1 MAEKLS
7 VTLEGTVDRII
18 PPLFPN
24 EPEKVQ
30 ISVETHN
37 SMYREVRVENK
48 LTDENG
54 GKVSLKLGSPVA
66 ITITA
71 EDTSTTAESSVPISE
86 ESPRTP

>member
-30 ISVETHN
+30 IRVETQN
-37 SMYREVRVENK
+37 APYREVRVENK

-54 GKVSLKLGSPVA
+54 GKVSLKLGSPVE
-66 ITITA
+66 ITISA
-71 EDTSTTAESSVPISE
+71 KDAYTTAEPSSQKSTR
-86 ESPRTP
+86 SGRG